1 MQLANIQQKSD
12 STFAGLCQTFAIFA
26 SNSNSMFE
34 DFRLKIFLSVVEA
47 RSFTKAA
54 SILGITQPSVSQNIA
69 ELEKQLGTRLFDRLR
84 SEVVLLPAGCIFK
97 DYAESILKS
106 YREASAVLAKLPE
119 CTVRVSSSDE
129 VFDYLSMSL
138 LCDFLKVHP
147 EVVFEKAFLADYDLK
162 VSLKPD
168 DTKRGM
174 LALSYH
180 PSSEFAR
187 TRVWSVLSDF
197 LKPTH

>member
-1 MQLANIQQKSD
+1 
-12 STFAGLCQTFAIFA
+12 
-26 SNSNSMFE
+26 MFE
-34 DFRLKIFLSVVEA
+34 DFRLKIFLTVVEA

-69 ELEKQLGTRLFDRLR
+69 ELEKQLGARLFERLR
-84 SEVVLLPAGCIFK
+84 SEVVLLPAGKLFK
-97 DYAESILKS
+97 YYAENILKT
-106 YREASAVLAKLPE
+106 YREASAILAKLPE
-119 CTVRVSSSDE
+119 CTVRVAASDE
-129 VFDYLSMSL
+129 VFDYLTGTILS
-138 LCDFLKVHP
+138 DFITLHD
-147 EVVFEKAFLADYDLK
+147 EILFEKTAESDCDLK

-174 LALSYH
+174 LALCYH

-197 LKPTH
+197 IKPTL